1 VGYAERLIGGV
12 ILPNHALCFAMLLAA
27 TSSTLACGSDSD
39 SAGSAGTTGTGI
51 CTGRGWR
58 DTCLWTMTCQ
68 KGRYELFCSPPS
80 DPQLEQAA
88 EDAGVLLDGTECACV
103 VDETQVT
110 AVPFDDSFC
119 SSNFDSMD
127 ADRDDKALLLVN
139 DICGWATP

>member
-1 VGYAERLIGGV
+1 MTNLGMRIAV
-12 ILPNHALCFAMLLAA
+12 LLATVSA
-27 TSSTLACGSDSD
+27 TLACGSDS
-39 SAGSAGTTGTGI
+39 GSSGSTGTVSTGI

-80 DPQLEQAA
+80 DPELEQAA

-119 SSNFDSMD
+119 SSNFDTMD
-127 ADRDDKALLLVN
+127 ADRDDKALVLVN
-139 DICGWATP
+139 GICGWTTP